1 MGAGRGA
8 RRDRNGFPA
17 WIPAILLLAAAI
29 ALVAYVVGDEDD
41 PGETIVTTPGAV
53 RSIEEVA
60 EADEELVGERV
71 RVRGE
76 VSDVLIWPG
85 AFVLEGNH
93 GNSVLVVPRAGT
105 FLPPISRGDTIV
117 ATGTVHVIDEP
128 GLEDEIDRELRI
140 DFDNPPFDPYRD
152 VPLLLAG
159 DVDEMLPGTAN
170 PDPPATVAN
179 LIAQPSQFV
188 GEPVLVRG
196 EVSAARIPGQGF
208 VLGGEAQDERLPIV
222 PAAGATLGQFGEERL
237 VIVSGTV
244 HEFGEEG
251 LEKAVAE
258 GVDLEAD
265 VLNAFRDGPLVVASD
280 ADARGEVE

>member
-1 MGAGRGA
+1 MKDSKRE
-8 RRDRNGFPA
+8 RDGLWRWLPLLVVIA
-17 WIPAILLLAAAI
+17 AAATLLAY
-29 ALVAYVVGDEDD
+29 ALGDEDD
-41 PGETIVTTPGAV
+41 EGETIVTLPSV
-53 RSIEEVA
+53 QSIGQVA
-60 EADEELVGERV
+60 EAHEELVGRQLT
-71 RVRGE
+71 VRGE

-85 AFVLEGNH
+85 AFTLEGNE
-93 GNSVLVVPRAGT
+93 GEELLVVPRAGT
-105 FLPPISRGDTIV
+105 FLPPVARGDTIV
-117 ATGTVHVIDEP
+117 ATGTVHGIDEP

-152 VPLLLAG
+152 VPLILAG
-159 DVDEMLPGTAN
+159 DVDEVLPGTVN

-188 GEPVLVRG
+188 GEPVLLRG

-222 PAAGATLGQFGEERL
+222 PAAGATLGQFGEEQL
-237 VIVSGTV
+237 VTVSGTV

-251 LEKAVAE
+251 LEKEVAE